1 MLIRENAEKHDAG
14 FTFCVRQVSPCHGR
28 EAILTMIPWKVA
40 KPILPSVGIYQRVI
54 IADLHIKS
62 RSNRLIMVIQSGV
75 GFM

>member
-1 MLIRENAEKHDAG
+1 MRIPKKYDAG
-14 FTFCVRQVSPCHGR
+14 FTF
-28 EAILTMIPWKVA
+28 MIPWKVA

-62 RSNRLIMVIQSGV
+62 RSNRVIMVIQSGV